1 MSLLEKKS
9 DPREADLLLHS
20 DNKVLL
26 YAKELVGRNSAS
38 VAAPRKAEGL
48 CAASAEKWLAG
59 MSHGSRK
66 ALGRDWPE
74 RGHRVTDSLIGDAWA
89 SGWLSHPQLWEVGV
103 AKGEPARA
111 FPEGQGAELGL
122 SHPQSELSARPHAHA
137 EVLPEEETR
146 CVSCD
151 LVKLVFSEQAIGYKK
166 VLPCLKKYLTCSAD
180 NTGVTGSTTFPVSK
194 SLMPELRYSRTRKW

>member
-9 DPREADLLLHS
+9 DPSEADLLLHS

-38 VAAPRKAEGL
+38 VAAPSKAEGL
-48 CAASAEKWLAG
+48 CSASSEKWLAG
-59 MSHGSRK
+59 MSHGSRE

-89 SGWLSHPQLWEVGV
+89 SGWPGHPQLWEVGV

-122 SHPQSELSARPHAHA
+122 SHPRSELSARPHAHV
-137 EVLPEEETR
+137 EVLPEEETM
-146 CVSCD
+146 CVSRD

-166 VLPCLKKYLTCSAD
+166 MLPCLKSTSPAPQ
-180 NTGVTGSTTFPVSK
+180 TTRVTGSTTFAVSK